1 VSPAPEPRRVA
12 PGAPSGNVVIL
23 RNVEGWKGGVRIVG
37 GTDNT
42 VDLQTRN
49 VERPAEDIGGKRNR
63 WKIKTE

>member
-1 VSPAPEPRRVA
+1 
-12 PGAPSGNVVIL
+12 
-23 RNVEGWKGGVRIVG
+23 
-37 GTDNT
+37 

>member
-1 VSPAPEPRRVA
+1 
-12 PGAPSGNVVIL
+12 
-23 RNVEGWKGGVRIVG
+23 VG